1 MKRNRI
7 LAIGIA
13 LLLAVQLLTP
23 LACAAGTTLK
33 LTAPD
38 KLPDVGQTFT
48 VTAELT
54 GNTGLA
60 AVQLSLGYDDSV
72 VECTG
77 IENGALVAG
86 MLAASNPYATR
97 DGVGAILAA
106 ATTTAVKTDGS
117 LAVFTFRVKAAGD
130 AKLTLAD
137 ALLSDI
143 DGKALSLSYSL
154 PALIAQGSGSD
165 SGSGS
170 GSDAEKPGADDK
182 KSDND
187 KKSEDDKKS
196 EEEQPA
202 DAAQE
207 EVRTGSF
214 RDVTSAHWAFASVE
228 RAAEMGLVTGYSN
241 GTFRPDTAV
250 TRAQFVLMLWRMCG
264 KPAAAKAASFADA
277 SADWYQDA
285 LSWAVEKGYVNGL
298 SGTRFGPD
306 APITRQQAMAI
317 LFRLNGGQSGTELT
331 LTGIYEQTFADSTT
345 IAAWAKDAT
354 WWAVYHELVSGVGGQ
369 PHRAGGQRV
378 PRTDRGDPAAVCGSI
393 YDNGGSGMKRRML
406 ALLLAVLTLT
416 MLTAAAFAEDTEV
429 LGVYNVTG
437 PLTVK
442 NGTKDGGF
450 YAGADTF
457 ELNCTGLTGEYSL
470 VLLLAGDSAVPTE
483 GNIQYIDQT
492 SVKAG
497 KVTFT
502 LKPKALT
509 EGTYNVYISTTDK
522 ALDKVAS
529 FKYGEKPEYTLGDVN
544 GDGKVSAYD
553 ASMILQHTVGLID
566 LAGVAAADVN
576 KDGKISAYDASMILQ
591 YTVGLITLD

>member
-97 DGVGAILAA
+97 GGVGAILAA

-170 GSDAEKPGADDK
+170 GSDAEKPGT
-182 KSDND
+182 DN

-196 EEEQPA
+196 EDEDKPEDEEKPA
-202 DAAQE
+202 DGAQE
-207 EVRTGSF
+207 EVKSGSF

-228 RAAEMGLVTGYSN
+228 RAAELGLVTGYSD
-241 GTFRPDTAV
+241 GTFRPDTPV
-250 TRAQFVLMLWRMCG
+250 TRAQFVLMLWRMCS

-298 SGTRFGPD
+298 SDTRFGPD

-354 WWAVYHELVSGVGGQ
+354 WWAVYYELVSGVGGSRIA
-369 PHRAGGQRV
+369 PEANASRAQI
-378 PRTDRGDPAAVCGSI
+378 AAI
-393 YDNGGSGMKRRML
+393 
-406 ALLLAVLTLT
+406 LLRYADQFMT
-416 MLTAAAFAEDTEV
+416 MEEAA
-429 LGVYNVTG
+429 
-437 PLTVK
+437 
-442 NGTKDGGF
+442 
-450 YAGADTF
+450 
-457 ELNCTGLTGEYSL
+457 
-470 VLLLAGDSAVPTE
+470 
-483 GNIQYIDQT
+483 
-492 SVKAG
+492 
-497 KVTFT
+497 
-502 LKPKALT
+502 
-509 EGTYNVYISTTDK
+509 
-522 ALDKVAS
+522 
-529 FKYGEKPEYTLGDVN
+529 
-544 GDGKVSAYD
+544 
-553 ASMILQHTVGLID
+553 
-566 LAGVAAADVN
+566 
-576 KDGKISAYDASMILQ
+576 
-591 YTVGLITLD
+591 

>member
-23 LACAAGTTLK
+23 LACAAGATLK

-137 ALLSDI
+137 ALLSDT
-143 DGKALSLSYSL
+143 DGKALPLSYSL

-170 GSDAEKPGADDK
+170 GSDAEKPGT
-182 KSDND
+182 DN

-196 EEEQPA
+196 EDEDKPEDEEKPA
-202 DAAQE
+202 DGAQE
-207 EVRTGSF
+207 EVKSGSF

-228 RAAEMGLVTGYSN
+228 RAAEMGLVTGYSD
-241 GTFRPDTAV
+241 GTFRPDAPV

-298 SGTRFGPD
+298 SDTRFGPD

-345 IAAWAKDAT
+345 IASWAKDAT
-354 WWAVYHELVSGVGGQ
+354 WWAVYHELVSGVGGSRIA
-369 PHRAGGQRV
+369 PEANASRAQI
-378 PRTDRGDPAAVCGSI
+378 AAI
-393 YDNGGSGMKRRML
+393 
-406 ALLLAVLTLT
+406 LLRYADKFMT
-416 MLTAAAFAEDTEV
+416 MEEAA
-429 LGVYNVTG
+429 
-437 PLTVK
+437 
-442 NGTKDGGF
+442 
-450 YAGADTF
+450 
-457 ELNCTGLTGEYSL
+457 
-470 VLLLAGDSAVPTE
+470 
-483 GNIQYIDQT
+483 
-492 SVKAG
+492 
-497 KVTFT
+497 
-502 LKPKALT
+502 
-509 EGTYNVYISTTDK
+509 
-522 ALDKVAS
+522 
-529 FKYGEKPEYTLGDVN
+529 
-544 GDGKVSAYD
+544 
-553 ASMILQHTVGLID
+553 
-566 LAGVAAADVN
+566 
-576 KDGKISAYDASMILQ
+576 
-591 YTVGLITLD
+591 

>member
-23 LACAAGTTLK
+23 LACAAGATLK

-97 DGVGAILAA
+97 GGVGAILAA

-170 GSDAEKPGADDK
+170 GSDAEKPGT
-182 KSDND
+182 DN

-196 EEEQPA
+196 EDEDKPEDEEKPA
-202 DAAQE
+202 DGAQE
-207 EVRTGSF
+207 EVKSGSF
-214 RDVTSAHWAFASVE
+214 RDVTSTHWAFASVE
-228 RAAEMGLVTGYSN
+228 RAAELGLVTGYSD
-241 GTFRPDTAV
+241 GTFRPDTHV

-298 SGTRFGPD
+298 SDTRFGPD

-345 IAAWAKDAT
+345 IASWAKDAT
-354 WWAVYHELVSGVGGQ
+354 WWAVYHELVSGVGGSRIA
-369 PHRAGGQRV
+369 PEANASRAQI
-378 PRTDRGDPAAVCGSI
+378 AAI
-393 YDNGGSGMKRRML
+393 
-406 ALLLAVLTLT
+406 LLRYADQFMT
-416 MLTAAAFAEDTEV
+416 MEEAA
-429 LGVYNVTG
+429 
-437 PLTVK
+437 
-442 NGTKDGGF
+442 
-450 YAGADTF
+450 
-457 ELNCTGLTGEYSL
+457 
-470 VLLLAGDSAVPTE
+470 
-483 GNIQYIDQT
+483 
-492 SVKAG
+492 
-497 KVTFT
+497 
-502 LKPKALT
+502 
-509 EGTYNVYISTTDK
+509 
-522 ALDKVAS
+522 
-529 FKYGEKPEYTLGDVN
+529 
-544 GDGKVSAYD
+544 
-553 ASMILQHTVGLID
+553 
-566 LAGVAAADVN
+566 
-576 KDGKISAYDASMILQ
+576 
-591 YTVGLITLD
+591 

>member
-137 ALLSDI
+137 ALLSDT
-143 DGKALSLSYSL
+143 DGKALPLSYSL

-170 GSDAEKPGADDK
+170 GSDAEKPGT
-182 KSDND
+182 DN

-196 EEEQPA
+196 EDEDKPEDEEKPA
-202 DAAQE
+202 DGAQE
-207 EVRTGSF
+207 EVKSGSF

-228 RAAEMGLVTGYSN
+228 RAAELGLVTGYSD
-241 GTFRPDTAV
+241 GTFRPDTHV

-285 LSWAVEKGYVNGL
+285 LSWAVENGYVNGL
-298 SGTRFGPD
+298 SDTRFGPD

-345 IAAWAKDAT
+345 IASWAKDAT
-354 WWAVYHELVSGVGGQ
+354 WWAVYHELVSGVGGSRIA
-369 PHRAGGQRV
+369 PEANASRAQI
-378 PRTDRGDPAAVCGSI
+378 AAI
-393 YDNGGSGMKRRML
+393 
-406 ALLLAVLTLT
+406 LLRYADQFMT
-416 MLTAAAFAEDTEV
+416 MEEAA
-429 LGVYNVTG
+429 
-437 PLTVK
+437 
-442 NGTKDGGF
+442 
-450 YAGADTF
+450 
-457 ELNCTGLTGEYSL
+457 
-470 VLLLAGDSAVPTE
+470 
-483 GNIQYIDQT
+483 
-492 SVKAG
+492 
-497 KVTFT
+497 
-502 LKPKALT
+502 
-509 EGTYNVYISTTDK
+509 
-522 ALDKVAS
+522 
-529 FKYGEKPEYTLGDVN
+529 
-544 GDGKVSAYD
+544 
-553 ASMILQHTVGLID
+553 
-566 LAGVAAADVN
+566 
-576 KDGKISAYDASMILQ
+576 
-591 YTVGLITLD
+591 

>member
-137 ALLSDI
+137 ALLSDT
-143 DGKALSLSYSL
+143 DGKALPLSYSL

-170 GSDAEKPGADDK
+170 GSDAEKPGT
-182 KSDND
+182 DN

-196 EEEQPA
+196 EDEDKPEDEEKPA
-202 DAAQE
+202 DGAQE
-207 EVRTGSF
+207 EVKSGSF
-214 RDVTSAHWAFASVE
+214 RDVTSTHWAFDSVE
-228 RAAEMGLVTGYSN
+228 RAAELGLVTGYSD
-241 GTFRPDTAV
+241 GTFRPDTHV

-298 SGTRFGPD
+298 SDTRFGPD

-354 WWAVYHELVSGVGGQ
+354 WWAVYHELVSGVGGSRIA
-369 PHRAGGQRV
+369 PEANASRAQI
-378 PRTDRGDPAAVCGSI
+378 AAI
-393 YDNGGSGMKRRML
+393 
-406 ALLLAVLTLT
+406 LLRYADQFMT
-416 MLTAAAFAEDTEV
+416 MEEAA
-429 LGVYNVTG
+429 
-437 PLTVK
+437 
-442 NGTKDGGF
+442 
-450 YAGADTF
+450 
-457 ELNCTGLTGEYSL
+457 
-470 VLLLAGDSAVPTE
+470 
-483 GNIQYIDQT
+483 
-492 SVKAG
+492 
-497 KVTFT
+497 
-502 LKPKALT
+502 
-509 EGTYNVYISTTDK
+509 
-522 ALDKVAS
+522 
-529 FKYGEKPEYTLGDVN
+529 
-544 GDGKVSAYD
+544 
-553 ASMILQHTVGLID
+553 
-566 LAGVAAADVN
+566 
-576 KDGKISAYDASMILQ
+576 
-591 YTVGLITLD
+591 

>member
-97 DGVGAILAA
+97 GGVGAILAA

-137 ALLSDI
+137 ALLSDT
-143 DGKALSLSYSL
+143 DGKALPLSYSL

-170 GSDAEKPGADDK
+170 GSDAEKPGT
-182 KSDND
+182 DN

-196 EEEQPA
+196 EDEDKPEDEEKPA
-202 DAAQE
+202 DGAQE
-207 EVRTGSF
+207 EVKSGSF
-214 RDVTSAHWAFASVE
+214 RDVTSAHWAFDSVE
-228 RAAEMGLVTGYSN
+228 RAAELGLVTGYSD
-241 GTFRPDTAV
+241 GTFRPDTHV

-298 SGTRFGPD
+298 SDTRFGPD

-354 WWAVYHELVSGVGGQ
+354 WWAVYHELVSGVGGSRIA
-369 PHRAGGQRV
+369 PEANASRAQI
-378 PRTDRGDPAAVCGSI
+378 AAI
-393 YDNGGSGMKRRML
+393 
-406 ALLLAVLTLT
+406 LLRYADQFMT
-416 MLTAAAFAEDTEV
+416 MEEAA
-429 LGVYNVTG
+429 
-437 PLTVK
+437 
-442 NGTKDGGF
+442 
-450 YAGADTF
+450 
-457 ELNCTGLTGEYSL
+457 
-470 VLLLAGDSAVPTE
+470 
-483 GNIQYIDQT
+483 
-492 SVKAG
+492 
-497 KVTFT
+497 
-502 LKPKALT
+502 
-509 EGTYNVYISTTDK
+509 
-522 ALDKVAS
+522 
-529 FKYGEKPEYTLGDVN
+529 
-544 GDGKVSAYD
+544 
-553 ASMILQHTVGLID
+553 
-566 LAGVAAADVN
+566 
-576 KDGKISAYDASMILQ
+576 
-591 YTVGLITLD
+591 

>member
-137 ALLSDI
+137 ALLSDT
-143 DGKALSLSYSL
+143 DGKALPLSYSL

-170 GSDAEKPGADDK
+170 GSDAEKPGT
-182 KSDND
+182 DN

-196 EEEQPA
+196 EDEDKPEDEEKPA
-202 DAAQE
+202 DGAQE
-207 EVRTGSF
+207 EVKAGSF
-214 RDVTSAHWAFASVE
+214 RDVTSTHWAFASVE
-228 RAAEMGLVTGYSN
+228 RAAEMGLVTGYSD

-285 LSWAVEKGYVNGL
+285 LSWAVENGYVNGL
-298 SGTRFGPD
+298 SDTRFGPD

-345 IAAWAKDAT
+345 IASWAKDAT
-354 WWAVYHELVSGVGGQ
+354 WWAVYHELVSGVGGSRIA
-369 PHRAGGQRV
+369 PEANASRAQI
-378 PRTDRGDPAAVCGSI
+378 AAI
-393 YDNGGSGMKRRML
+393 
-406 ALLLAVLTLT
+406 LLRYADQFMT
-416 MLTAAAFAEDTEV
+416 MEEAA
-429 LGVYNVTG
+429 
-437 PLTVK
+437 
-442 NGTKDGGF
+442 
-450 YAGADTF
+450 
-457 ELNCTGLTGEYSL
+457 
-470 VLLLAGDSAVPTE
+470 
-483 GNIQYIDQT
+483 
-492 SVKAG
+492 
-497 KVTFT
+497 
-502 LKPKALT
+502 
-509 EGTYNVYISTTDK
+509 
-522 ALDKVAS
+522 
-529 FKYGEKPEYTLGDVN
+529 
-544 GDGKVSAYD
+544 
-553 ASMILQHTVGLID
+553 
-566 LAGVAAADVN
+566 
-576 KDGKISAYDASMILQ
+576 
-591 YTVGLITLD
+591 

>member
-97 DGVGAILAA
+97 GGVGAILAA

-154 PALIAQGSGSD
+154 PALIAQGSGS
-165 SGSGS
+165 GSTG
-170 GSDAEKPGADDK
+170 ETPGADDK
-182 KSDND
+182 KSDDD

-196 EEEQPA
+196 KEEQPA
-202 DAAQE
+202 DTTQE
-207 EVRTGSF
+207 EVKAGSF

-228 RAAEMGLVTGYSN
+228 RAAEMGLVTGYSD
-241 GTFRPDTAV
+241 GIFRPDAAV

-277 SADWYQDA
+277 SASWYQDA

-298 SGTRFGPD
+298 SDTRFGPD
-306 APITRQQAMAI
+306 APITRQQATAI

-331 LTGIYEQTFADSTT
+331 LTGIYEQTFTDSTT

-354 WWAVYHELVSGVGGQ
+354 WWAVYHELVSGVGGSRIA
-369 PHRAGGQRV
+369 PEANASRAQI
-378 PRTDRGDPAAVCGSI
+378 AAI
-393 YDNGGSGMKRRML
+393 
-406 ALLLAVLTLT
+406 LLRYADQFMT
-416 MLTAAAFAEDTEV
+416 MEEAA
-429 LGVYNVTG
+429 
-437 PLTVK
+437 
-442 NGTKDGGF
+442 
-450 YAGADTF
+450 
-457 ELNCTGLTGEYSL
+457 
-470 VLLLAGDSAVPTE
+470 
-483 GNIQYIDQT
+483 
-492 SVKAG
+492 
-497 KVTFT
+497 
-502 LKPKALT
+502 
-509 EGTYNVYISTTDK
+509 
-522 ALDKVAS
+522 
-529 FKYGEKPEYTLGDVN
+529 
-544 GDGKVSAYD
+544 
-553 ASMILQHTVGLID
+553 
-566 LAGVAAADVN
+566 
-576 KDGKISAYDASMILQ
+576 
-591 YTVGLITLD
+591 

>member
-60 AVQLSLGYDDSV
+60 AVQISLGYDDSV

-86 MLAASNPYATR
+86 MLAASNPHATR

-170 GSDAEKPGADDK
+170 GSDAEKPGT
-182 KSDND
+182 DN

-196 EEEQPA
+196 EDEDKPEDEEKPA
-202 DAAQE
+202 DGAQE
-207 EVRTGSF
+207 EVKSGSF
-214 RDVTSAHWAFASVE
+214 RDVTSTHWAFASVE
-228 RAAEMGLVTGYSN
+228 RAAELGLVTGYSD
-241 GTFRPDTAV
+241 GTFRPDTPV

-298 SGTRFGPD
+298 SDTRFGPD
-306 APITRQQAMAI
+306 TPITRQQAMAI

-354 WWAVYHELVSGVGGQ
+354 WWAVYHELVSGVGGSRIA
-369 PHRAGGQRV
+369 PEANASRAQIAAILLRY
-378 PRTDRGDPAAVCGSI
+378 TDQFMTMEEAA
-393 YDNGGSGMKRRML
+393 
-406 ALLLAVLTLT
+406 
-416 MLTAAAFAEDTEV
+416 
-429 LGVYNVTG
+429 
-437 PLTVK
+437 
-442 NGTKDGGF
+442 
-450 YAGADTF
+450 
-457 ELNCTGLTGEYSL
+457 
-470 VLLLAGDSAVPTE
+470 
-483 GNIQYIDQT
+483 
-492 SVKAG
+492 
-497 KVTFT
+497 
-502 LKPKALT
+502 
-509 EGTYNVYISTTDK
+509 
-522 ALDKVAS
+522 
-529 FKYGEKPEYTLGDVN
+529 
-544 GDGKVSAYD
+544 
-553 ASMILQHTVGLID
+553 
-566 LAGVAAADVN
+566 
-576 KDGKISAYDASMILQ
+576 
-591 YTVGLITLD
+591 

>member
-170 GSDAEKPGADDK
+170 GSDAEKPGT
-182 KSDND
+182 DN

-196 EEEQPA
+196 EDEDKPEDEEKPA
-202 DAAQE
+202 DGAQE
-207 EVRTGSF
+207 EVKAGSF

-228 RAAEMGLVTGYSN
+228 RAAEMGLVTGYSD
-241 GTFRPDTAV
+241 GTFRPDTPV

-264 KPAAAKAASFADA
+264 KPAAARAASFADA
-277 SADWYQDA
+277 SADWSQDA
-285 LSWAVEKGYVNGL
+285 LSWAVENGYVNGL
-298 SGTRFGPD
+298 SDTRFGPD

-354 WWAVYHELVSGVGGQ
+354 WWAVYHELVSGVGGSRIA
-369 PHRAGGQRV
+369 PEANASRAQI
-378 PRTDRGDPAAVCGSI
+378 AAI
-393 YDNGGSGMKRRML
+393 
-406 ALLLAVLTLT
+406 LLRYADQFMT
-416 MLTAAAFAEDTEV
+416 MEEAA
-429 LGVYNVTG
+429 
-437 PLTVK
+437 
-442 NGTKDGGF
+442 
-450 YAGADTF
+450 
-457 ELNCTGLTGEYSL
+457 
-470 VLLLAGDSAVPTE
+470 
-483 GNIQYIDQT
+483 
-492 SVKAG
+492 
-497 KVTFT
+497 
-502 LKPKALT
+502 
-509 EGTYNVYISTTDK
+509 
-522 ALDKVAS
+522 
-529 FKYGEKPEYTLGDVN
+529 
-544 GDGKVSAYD
+544 
-553 ASMILQHTVGLID
+553 
-566 LAGVAAADVN
+566 
-576 KDGKISAYDASMILQ
+576 
-591 YTVGLITLD
+591 

>member
-86 MLAASNPYATR
+86 MLAASNPHATR

-137 ALLSDI
+137 ALLSDT
-143 DGKALSLSYSL
+143 DGKALPLSYSL

-170 GSDAEKPGADDK
+170 GSDAEKPGT
-182 KSDND
+182 DN

-196 EEEQPA
+196 EDEDKPEDEEKPA
-202 DAAQE
+202 DGAQE
-207 EVRTGSF
+207 EVKSGSF

-228 RAAEMGLVTGYSN
+228 RAAELGLVTGYSD
-241 GTFRPDTAV
+241 GTFRPDTPV

-298 SGTRFGPD
+298 SDTRFGPD

-354 WWAVYHELVSGVGGQ
+354 WWAVYHELVSGVGGSRIA
-369 PHRAGGQRV
+369 PEANASRAQI
-378 PRTDRGDPAAVCGSI
+378 AAI
-393 YDNGGSGMKRRML
+393 
-406 ALLLAVLTLT
+406 LLRYADQFMT
-416 MLTAAAFAEDTEV
+416 MEEAA
-429 LGVYNVTG
+429 
-437 PLTVK
+437 
-442 NGTKDGGF
+442 
-450 YAGADTF
+450 
-457 ELNCTGLTGEYSL
+457 
-470 VLLLAGDSAVPTE
+470 
-483 GNIQYIDQT
+483 
-492 SVKAG
+492 
-497 KVTFT
+497 
-502 LKPKALT
+502 
-509 EGTYNVYISTTDK
+509 
-522 ALDKVAS
+522 
-529 FKYGEKPEYTLGDVN
+529 
-544 GDGKVSAYD
+544 
-553 ASMILQHTVGLID
+553 
-566 LAGVAAADVN
+566 
-576 KDGKISAYDASMILQ
+576 
-591 YTVGLITLD
+591 

>member
-23 LACAAGTTLK
+23 LACAAGATLK

-137 ALLSDI
+137 ALLSDT
-143 DGKALSLSYSL
+143 DGKALPLSYSL

-170 GSDAEKPGADDK
+170 GSDAEKPGT
-182 KSDND
+182 DN

-196 EEEQPA
+196 EDEDKPEDEEKPA
-202 DAAQE
+202 DGAQE
-207 EVRTGSF
+207 EVKSGSF
-214 RDVTSAHWAFASVE
+214 RDVTRGHWAFASVE
-228 RAAEMGLVTGYSN
+228 RAAELGLVTGYSD
-241 GTFRPDTAV
+241 GTFRPDTPV
-250 TRAQFVLMLWRMCG
+250 TRAQFVLMLWRMCS

-298 SGTRFGPD
+298 SDTRFGPD

-345 IAAWAKDAT
+345 IASWAKDAT
-354 WWAVYHELVSGVGGQ
+354 WWAVYHELVSGVGGSRIA
-369 PHRAGGQRV
+369 PEANASRAQI
-378 PRTDRGDPAAVCGSI
+378 AAI
-393 YDNGGSGMKRRML
+393 
-406 ALLLAVLTLT
+406 LLRYADQFMT
-416 MLTAAAFAEDTEV
+416 MEEAA
-429 LGVYNVTG
+429 
-437 PLTVK
+437 
-442 NGTKDGGF
+442 
-450 YAGADTF
+450 
-457 ELNCTGLTGEYSL
+457 
-470 VLLLAGDSAVPTE
+470 
-483 GNIQYIDQT
+483 
-492 SVKAG
+492 
-497 KVTFT
+497 
-502 LKPKALT
+502 
-509 EGTYNVYISTTDK
+509 
-522 ALDKVAS
+522 
-529 FKYGEKPEYTLGDVN
+529 
-544 GDGKVSAYD
+544 
-553 ASMILQHTVGLID
+553 
-566 LAGVAAADVN
+566 
-576 KDGKISAYDASMILQ
+576 
-591 YTVGLITLD
+591 

>member
-97 DGVGAILAA
+97 GGVGAILAA

-143 DGKALSLSYSL
+143 DGKALSLSFSL

-170 GSDAEKPGADDK
+170 GSDAEKPGT
-182 KSDND
+182 DN

-196 EEEQPA
+196 EDEDKPEDEEKPA
-202 DAAQE
+202 DGAQE
-207 EVRTGSF
+207 EVKSGSF

-228 RAAEMGLVTGYSN
+228 RAAELGLVTGYSD
-241 GTFRPDTAV
+241 GTFRPDTPV

-298 SGTRFGPD
+298 SDTRFGPD

-354 WWAVYHELVSGVGGQ
+354 WWAVYHELVSGVGGSRIA
-369 PHRAGGQRV
+369 PEANASRAQI
-378 PRTDRGDPAAVCGSI
+378 AAI
-393 YDNGGSGMKRRML
+393 
-406 ALLLAVLTLT
+406 LLRYADQFMT
-416 MLTAAAFAEDTEV
+416 MEEAA
-429 LGVYNVTG
+429 
-437 PLTVK
+437 
-442 NGTKDGGF
+442 
-450 YAGADTF
+450 
-457 ELNCTGLTGEYSL
+457 
-470 VLLLAGDSAVPTE
+470 
-483 GNIQYIDQT
+483 
-492 SVKAG
+492 
-497 KVTFT
+497 
-502 LKPKALT
+502 
-509 EGTYNVYISTTDK
+509 
-522 ALDKVAS
+522 
-529 FKYGEKPEYTLGDVN
+529 
-544 GDGKVSAYD
+544 
-553 ASMILQHTVGLID
+553 
-566 LAGVAAADVN
+566 
-576 KDGKISAYDASMILQ
+576 
-591 YTVGLITLD
+591 

>member
-137 ALLSDI
+137 ALLSDT
-143 DGKALSLSYSL
+143 DGKALPLSYSL

-170 GSDAEKPGADDK
+170 GSDAEKPGT
-182 KSDND
+182 DN

-196 EEEQPA
+196 EDEDKPEDEEKPA
-202 DAAQE
+202 DGAQE
-207 EVRTGSF
+207 EVKSGSF

-228 RAAEMGLVTGYSN
+228 RAAEMGLVTGYSD
-241 GTFRPDTAV
+241 GTFRPDTHV

-285 LSWAVEKGYVNGL
+285 LSWAVENGYVNGL
-298 SGTRFGPD
+298 SDTRFGPD

-345 IAAWAKDAT
+345 IASWAKDAT
-354 WWAVYHELVSGVGGQ
+354 WWAVYHELVSGVGGSRIA
-369 PHRAGGQRV
+369 PEANASRAQI
-378 PRTDRGDPAAVCGSI
+378 AAI
-393 YDNGGSGMKRRML
+393 
-406 ALLLAVLTLT
+406 LLRYADQFMT
-416 MLTAAAFAEDTEV
+416 MEEAA
-429 LGVYNVTG
+429 
-437 PLTVK
+437 
-442 NGTKDGGF
+442 
-450 YAGADTF
+450 
-457 ELNCTGLTGEYSL
+457 
-470 VLLLAGDSAVPTE
+470 
-483 GNIQYIDQT
+483 
-492 SVKAG
+492 
-497 KVTFT
+497 
-502 LKPKALT
+502 
-509 EGTYNVYISTTDK
+509 
-522 ALDKVAS
+522 
-529 FKYGEKPEYTLGDVN
+529 
-544 GDGKVSAYD
+544 
-553 ASMILQHTVGLID
+553 
-566 LAGVAAADVN
+566 
-576 KDGKISAYDASMILQ
+576 
-591 YTVGLITLD
+591 

>member
-23 LACAAGTTLK
+23 LACAAGATLK

-143 DGKALSLSYSL
+143 DGKALPLSYSL

-170 GSDAEKPGADDK
+170 GSDAEKPGTDNK
-182 KSDND
+182 KP
-187 KKSEDDKKS
+187 EDDKKS
-196 EEEQPA
+196 EDEDKPEDEEKPA
-202 DAAQE
+202 DGAQE
-207 EVRTGSF
+207 EVKSGSF
-214 RDVTSAHWAFASVE
+214 RDVTSTHWAFASVE
-228 RAAEMGLVTGYSN
+228 RAAELGLVTGYSD
-241 GTFRPDTAV
+241 GTFRPDTPV

-285 LSWAVEKGYVNGL
+285 LSWAVENGYVNGL
-298 SGTRFGPD
+298 SDTRFGPD

-345 IAAWAKDAT
+345 IASWAKDAT
-354 WWAVYHELVSGVGGQ
+354 WWAVYHELVSGVGGSRIA
-369 PHRAGGQRV
+369 PEANASRAQI
-378 PRTDRGDPAAVCGSI
+378 AAI
-393 YDNGGSGMKRRML
+393 
-406 ALLLAVLTLT
+406 LLRYADQFMT
-416 MLTAAAFAEDTEV
+416 MEEAA
-429 LGVYNVTG
+429 
-437 PLTVK
+437 
-442 NGTKDGGF
+442 
-450 YAGADTF
+450 
-457 ELNCTGLTGEYSL
+457 
-470 VLLLAGDSAVPTE
+470 
-483 GNIQYIDQT
+483 
-492 SVKAG
+492 
-497 KVTFT
+497 
-502 LKPKALT
+502 
-509 EGTYNVYISTTDK
+509 
-522 ALDKVAS
+522 
-529 FKYGEKPEYTLGDVN
+529 
-544 GDGKVSAYD
+544 
-553 ASMILQHTVGLID
+553 
-566 LAGVAAADVN
+566 
-576 KDGKISAYDASMILQ
+576 
-591 YTVGLITLD
+591 

>member
-1 MKRNRI
+1 MRRMKRNRI

-170 GSDAEKPGADDK
+170 GSDAEKPGT
-182 KSDND
+182 DN

-196 EEEQPA
+196 EDEDKPEDEEKPA
-202 DAAQE
+202 DGAQE
-207 EVRTGSF
+207 EVKSGSF

-228 RAAEMGLVTGYSN
+228 RAAELGLVTGYSD
-241 GTFRPDTAV
+241 GTFRPDTPV

-298 SGTRFGPD
+298 SDTRFGPD

-331 LTGIYEQTFADSTT
+331 LTGIYEQTFADSTA
-345 IAAWAKDAT
+345 IASWAKDAT
-354 WWAVYHELVSGVGGQ
+354 WWAVYHELVSGVGGSRIA
-369 PHRAGGQRV
+369 PEANASRAQI
-378 PRTDRGDPAAVCGSI
+378 AAI
-393 YDNGGSGMKRRML
+393 
-406 ALLLAVLTLT
+406 LLRYADQFMT
-416 MLTAAAFAEDTEV
+416 MEEAA
-429 LGVYNVTG
+429 
-437 PLTVK
+437 
-442 NGTKDGGF
+442 
-450 YAGADTF
+450 
-457 ELNCTGLTGEYSL
+457 
-470 VLLLAGDSAVPTE
+470 
-483 GNIQYIDQT
+483 
-492 SVKAG
+492 
-497 KVTFT
+497 
-502 LKPKALT
+502 
-509 EGTYNVYISTTDK
+509 
-522 ALDKVAS
+522 
-529 FKYGEKPEYTLGDVN
+529 
-544 GDGKVSAYD
+544 
-553 ASMILQHTVGLID
+553 
-566 LAGVAAADVN
+566 
-576 KDGKISAYDASMILQ
+576 
-591 YTVGLITLD
+591 

>member
-86 MLAASNPYATR
+86 MLAASNPHATR

-137 ALLSDI
+137 ALLSDT
-143 DGKALSLSYSL
+143 DGKALPLSYSL
-154 PALIAQGSGSD
+154 PALIAQSSTGSGST
-165 SGSGS
+165 G
-170 GSDAEKPGADDK
+170 ETPGT
-182 KSDND
+182 DN

-196 EEEQPA
+196 EDEDKPEDEEKPA
-202 DAAQE
+202 DGAQE
-207 EVRTGSF
+207 EVKSGSF
-214 RDVTSAHWAFASVE
+214 RDVTSAHWAFDSVE
-228 RAAEMGLVTGYSN
+228 RAAELGLVTGYSD
-241 GTFRPDTAV
+241 GTFRPDTPV

-298 SGTRFGPD
+298 SDTRFGPD

-345 IAAWAKDAT
+345 IASWAKDAT
-354 WWAVYHELVSGVGGQ
+354 WWAVYHELVSGVGGSRIA
-369 PHRAGGQRV
+369 PEANASRAQI
-378 PRTDRGDPAAVCGSI
+378 AAI
-393 YDNGGSGMKRRML
+393 
-406 ALLLAVLTLT
+406 LLRYADQFMT
-416 MLTAAAFAEDTEV
+416 MEEAA
-429 LGVYNVTG
+429 
-437 PLTVK
+437 
-442 NGTKDGGF
+442 
-450 YAGADTF
+450 
-457 ELNCTGLTGEYSL
+457 
-470 VLLLAGDSAVPTE
+470 
-483 GNIQYIDQT
+483 
-492 SVKAG
+492 
-497 KVTFT
+497 
-502 LKPKALT
+502 
-509 EGTYNVYISTTDK
+509 
-522 ALDKVAS
+522 
-529 FKYGEKPEYTLGDVN
+529 
-544 GDGKVSAYD
+544 
-553 ASMILQHTVGLID
+553 
-566 LAGVAAADVN
+566 
-576 KDGKISAYDASMILQ
+576 
-591 YTVGLITLD
+591 

>member
-170 GSDAEKPGADDK
+170 GSDAEKPGT
-182 KSDND
+182 DN

-196 EEEQPA
+196 EDEDKPEDEEKPA
-202 DAAQE
+202 DGAQE
-207 EVRTGSF
+207 EVKSGSF
-214 RDVTSAHWAFASVE
+214 RDVTSTHWAFASVE
-228 RAAEMGLVTGYSN
+228 RAAELGLVTGYSD
-241 GTFRPDTAV
+241 GTFRPDTPV

-285 LSWAVEKGYVNGL
+285 LSWAVENGYVNGL
-298 SGTRFGPD
+298 SDTRFGPD
-306 APITRQQAMAI
+306 APITRQQATAI
-317 LFRLNGGQSGTELT
+317 LFRLNGGQSGAELT
-331 LTGIYEQTFADSTT
+331 LTGIYEQTFTDSGA
-345 IAAWAKDAT
+345 IASWAKDAT
-354 WWAVYHELVSGVGGQ
+354 WWAVYHELVSGVGGSRIA
-369 PHRAGGQRV
+369 PEANASRAQI
-378 PRTDRGDPAAVCGSI
+378 AAI
-393 YDNGGSGMKRRML
+393 
-406 ALLLAVLTLT
+406 LLRYADQFMT
-416 MLTAAAFAEDTEV
+416 MEEAA
-429 LGVYNVTG
+429 
-437 PLTVK
+437 
-442 NGTKDGGF
+442 
-450 YAGADTF
+450 
-457 ELNCTGLTGEYSL
+457 
-470 VLLLAGDSAVPTE
+470 
-483 GNIQYIDQT
+483 
-492 SVKAG
+492 
-497 KVTFT
+497 
-502 LKPKALT
+502 
-509 EGTYNVYISTTDK
+509 
-522 ALDKVAS
+522 
-529 FKYGEKPEYTLGDVN
+529 
-544 GDGKVSAYD
+544 
-553 ASMILQHTVGLID
+553 
-566 LAGVAAADVN
+566 
-576 KDGKISAYDASMILQ
+576 
-591 YTVGLITLD
+591 

>member
-23 LACAAGTTLK
+23 LACAAGATLK

-97 DGVGAILAA
+97 GGVGAILAA

-154 PALIAQGSGSD
+154 PALIVQGSGSD

-170 GSDAEKPGADDK
+170 GSDAEKPGT
-182 KSDND
+182 DN

-196 EEEQPA
+196 EDEDKPEDEEKPA
-202 DAAQE
+202 DGAQE
-207 EVRTGSF
+207 EVKSGSF
-214 RDVTSAHWAFASVE
+214 RDVTRGHWAFASVE
-228 RAAEMGLVTGYSN
+228 RAAELGLVTGYSD
-241 GTFRPDTAV
+241 GTFRPDTPV
-250 TRAQFVLMLWRMCG
+250 TRAQFVLMLWRMCS

-298 SGTRFGPD
+298 SDTRFGPD

-345 IAAWAKDAT
+345 IASWAKDAT
-354 WWAVYHELVSGVGGQ
+354 WWAVYHELVSGVGGSRIA
-369 PHRAGGQRV
+369 PEANASRAQI
-378 PRTDRGDPAAVCGSI
+378 AAI
-393 YDNGGSGMKRRML
+393 
-406 ALLLAVLTLT
+406 LLRYADQFMT
-416 MLTAAAFAEDTEV
+416 MEEAA
-429 LGVYNVTG
+429 
-437 PLTVK
+437 
-442 NGTKDGGF
+442 
-450 YAGADTF
+450 
-457 ELNCTGLTGEYSL
+457 
-470 VLLLAGDSAVPTE
+470 
-483 GNIQYIDQT
+483 
-492 SVKAG
+492 
-497 KVTFT
+497 
-502 LKPKALT
+502 
-509 EGTYNVYISTTDK
+509 
-522 ALDKVAS
+522 
-529 FKYGEKPEYTLGDVN
+529 
-544 GDGKVSAYD
+544 
-553 ASMILQHTVGLID
+553 
-566 LAGVAAADVN
+566 
-576 KDGKISAYDASMILQ
+576 
-591 YTVGLITLD
+591 

>member
-97 DGVGAILAA
+97 GGVGAILAA

-170 GSDAEKPGADDK
+170 GSDAEKPGT
-182 KSDND
+182 DN

-196 EEEQPA
+196 EDEDKSEDEEKPA
-202 DAAQE
+202 DGAQE
-207 EVRTGSF
+207 EVKSGSF
-214 RDVTSAHWAFASVE
+214 RDVTSTHWAFDSVE
-228 RAAEMGLVTGYSN
+228 RAAEMGLVTGYSD

-298 SGTRFGPD
+298 SDTRFGPD
-306 APITRQQAMAI
+306 TPITRQQAMAI

-345 IAAWAKDAT
+345 IASWAKDAT
-354 WWAVYHELVSGVGGQ
+354 WWAVYHELVSGVGGSRIA
-369 PHRAGGQRV
+369 PEANASRAQI
-378 PRTDRGDPAAVCGSI
+378 AAI
-393 YDNGGSGMKRRML
+393 
-406 ALLLAVLTLT
+406 LLRYADQFMT
-416 MLTAAAFAEDTEV
+416 MEEAA
-429 LGVYNVTG
+429 
-437 PLTVK
+437 
-442 NGTKDGGF
+442 
-450 YAGADTF
+450 
-457 ELNCTGLTGEYSL
+457 
-470 VLLLAGDSAVPTE
+470 
-483 GNIQYIDQT
+483 
-492 SVKAG
+492 
-497 KVTFT
+497 
-502 LKPKALT
+502 
-509 EGTYNVYISTTDK
+509 
-522 ALDKVAS
+522 
-529 FKYGEKPEYTLGDVN
+529 
-544 GDGKVSAYD
+544 
-553 ASMILQHTVGLID
+553 
-566 LAGVAAADVN
+566 
-576 KDGKISAYDASMILQ
+576 
-591 YTVGLITLD
+591 

>member
-170 GSDAEKPGADDK
+170 GSDAEKPGT
-182 KSDND
+182 DN

-196 EEEQPA
+196 EDEDKPEDEEKPA
-202 DAAQE
+202 DGAQE
-207 EVRTGSF
+207 EVKSGSF
-214 RDVTSAHWAFASVE
+214 RDVTSTHWAFDSVE
-228 RAAEMGLVTGYSN
+228 RAAELGLVTGYSD
-241 GTFRPDTAV
+241 GTFRSDTPV

-285 LSWAVEKGYVNGL
+285 LSWAVEEGYVNGL
-298 SGTRFGPD
+298 SDTRFGPD

-317 LFRLNGGQSGTELT
+317 LFRQNGGQSGTELT

-345 IAAWAKDAT
+345 IASWAKNAT
-354 WWAVYHELVSGVGGQ
+354 WWAVYHERFPIQHPWKLHFQQCQHDDDRIQTDSG
-369 PHRAGGQRV
+369 
-378 PRTDRGDPAAVCGSI
+378 
-393 YDNGGSGMKRRML
+393 K
-406 ALLLAVLTLT
+406 
-416 MLTAAAFAEDTEV
+416 
-429 LGVYNVTG
+429 
-437 PLTVK
+437 
-442 NGTKDGGF
+442 
-450 YAGADTF
+450 
-457 ELNCTGLTGEYSL
+457 EL
-470 VLLLAGDSAVPTE
+470 
-483 GNIQYIDQT
+483 
-492 SVKAG
+492 
-497 KVTFT
+497 
-502 LKPKALT
+502 
-509 EGTYNVYISTTDK
+509 
-522 ALDKVAS
+522 
-529 FKYGEKPEYTLGDVN
+529 
-544 GDGKVSAYD
+544 
-553 ASMILQHTVGLID
+553 
-566 LAGVAAADVN
+566 
-576 KDGKISAYDASMILQ
+576 
-591 YTVGLITLD
+591 

>member
-13 LLLAVQLLTP
+13 LLMAVQLLTP

-137 ALLSDI
+137 ALLSDT
-143 DGKALSLSYSL
+143 DGKALPLSYSL

-170 GSDAEKPGADDK
+170 GSDAEKPGT
-182 KSDND
+182 DN

-196 EEEQPA
+196 EDEDKPEDEEKPA
-202 DAAQE
+202 DGAQE
-207 EVRTGSF
+207 EVKSGSF
-214 RDVTSAHWAFASVE
+214 RDVTSTHWAFASVE
-228 RAAEMGLVTGYSN
+228 RAAELGLVTGYSD
-241 GTFRPDTAV
+241 GTFRPDTPV

-298 SGTRFGPD
+298 SDTRFGPD

-354 WWAVYHELVSGVGGQ
+354 WWAVYHELVSGVGGSRIA
-369 PHRAGGQRV
+369 PEANASRAQI
-378 PRTDRGDPAAVCGSI
+378 AAI
-393 YDNGGSGMKRRML
+393 
-406 ALLLAVLTLT
+406 LLRYADQFMT
-416 MLTAAAFAEDTEV
+416 MEEAA
-429 LGVYNVTG
+429 
-437 PLTVK
+437 
-442 NGTKDGGF
+442 
-450 YAGADTF
+450 
-457 ELNCTGLTGEYSL
+457 
-470 VLLLAGDSAVPTE
+470 
-483 GNIQYIDQT
+483 
-492 SVKAG
+492 
-497 KVTFT
+497 
-502 LKPKALT
+502 
-509 EGTYNVYISTTDK
+509 
-522 ALDKVAS
+522 
-529 FKYGEKPEYTLGDVN
+529 
-544 GDGKVSAYD
+544 
-553 ASMILQHTVGLID
+553 
-566 LAGVAAADVN
+566 
-576 KDGKISAYDASMILQ
+576 
-591 YTVGLITLD
+591 

>member
-170 GSDAEKPGADDK
+170 GSDAEKPGT
-182 KSDND
+182 DN

-196 EEEQPA
+196 EDEDKPEDEEKPA
-202 DAAQE
+202 DGAQE
-207 EVRTGSF
+207 EVKSGSF
-214 RDVTSAHWAFASVE
+214 RDVTSTHWAFASVE
-228 RAAEMGLVTGYSN
+228 RAAELGLVTGYSD
-241 GTFRPDTAV
+241 GTFRPDTPV

-298 SGTRFGPD
+298 SDTRFGPD
-306 APITRQQAMAI
+306 TPITRQQAMAI

-354 WWAVYHELVSGVGGQ
+354 WWAVYHELVSGVGGSRIA
-369 PHRAGGQRV
+369 PEANASRAQI
-378 PRTDRGDPAAVCGSI
+378 AAI
-393 YDNGGSGMKRRML
+393 
-406 ALLLAVLTLT
+406 LLRYADQFMT
-416 MLTAAAFAEDTEV
+416 MEEAA
-429 LGVYNVTG
+429 
-437 PLTVK
+437 
-442 NGTKDGGF
+442 
-450 YAGADTF
+450 
-457 ELNCTGLTGEYSL
+457 
-470 VLLLAGDSAVPTE
+470 
-483 GNIQYIDQT
+483 
-492 SVKAG
+492 
-497 KVTFT
+497 
-502 LKPKALT
+502 
-509 EGTYNVYISTTDK
+509 
-522 ALDKVAS
+522 
-529 FKYGEKPEYTLGDVN
+529 
-544 GDGKVSAYD
+544 
-553 ASMILQHTVGLID
+553 
-566 LAGVAAADVN
+566 
-576 KDGKISAYDASMILQ
+576 
-591 YTVGLITLD
+591 

>member
-97 DGVGAILAA
+97 GGVGAILAA

-117 LAVFTFRVKAAGD
+117 LAMFTFRVKAAGD

-170 GSDAEKPGADDK
+170 GSDAEKPGTDNK

-214 RDVTSAHWAFASVE
+214 RDVTSTHWAFASVE
-228 RAAEMGLVTGYSN
+228 RAAELGLVTGYSD
-241 GTFRPDTAV
+241 GTFRPDTPV

-264 KPAAAKAASFADA
+264 KPAATKAASFADA

-298 SGTRFGPD
+298 SDTRFGPD

-354 WWAVYHELVSGVGGQ
+354 WWAVYHELVSGVGGSRIA
-369 PHRAGGQRV
+369 PEANASRAQI
-378 PRTDRGDPAAVCGSI
+378 AAI
-393 YDNGGSGMKRRML
+393 
-406 ALLLAVLTLT
+406 LLRYADKFMT
-416 MLTAAAFAEDTEV
+416 MEEAA
-429 LGVYNVTG
+429 
-437 PLTVK
+437 
-442 NGTKDGGF
+442 
-450 YAGADTF
+450 
-457 ELNCTGLTGEYSL
+457 
-470 VLLLAGDSAVPTE
+470 
-483 GNIQYIDQT
+483 
-492 SVKAG
+492 
-497 KVTFT
+497 
-502 LKPKALT
+502 
-509 EGTYNVYISTTDK
+509 
-522 ALDKVAS
+522 
-529 FKYGEKPEYTLGDVN
+529 
-544 GDGKVSAYD
+544 
-553 ASMILQHTVGLID
+553 
-566 LAGVAAADVN
+566 
-576 KDGKISAYDASMILQ
+576 
-591 YTVGLITLD
+591 

>member
-170 GSDAEKPGADDK
+170 GSDAEKPGT
-182 KSDND
+182 DN

-196 EEEQPA
+196 EDEDKPEDEEKPA
-202 DAAQE
+202 DGAQE
-207 EVRTGSF
+207 EVKSGSF

-228 RAAEMGLVTGYSN
+228 RAAELGLVTGYSD
-241 GTFRPDTAV
+241 GTFRPDTHV

-285 LSWAVEKGYVNGL
+285 LSWAVKKGYVNGL
-298 SGTRFGPD
+298 SDTRFGPD
-306 APITRQQAMAI
+306 TPITRQQAMAI

-345 IAAWAKDAT
+345 IASWAKDAT
-354 WWAVYHELVSGVGGQ
+354 WWAVYHELVSGVGGSRIA
-369 PHRAGGQRV
+369 PEANASRAQI
-378 PRTDRGDPAAVCGSI
+378 AAI
-393 YDNGGSGMKRRML
+393 
-406 ALLLAVLTLT
+406 LLRYADQFMT
-416 MLTAAAFAEDTEV
+416 MEEAA
-429 LGVYNVTG
+429 
-437 PLTVK
+437 
-442 NGTKDGGF
+442 
-450 YAGADTF
+450 
-457 ELNCTGLTGEYSL
+457 
-470 VLLLAGDSAVPTE
+470 
-483 GNIQYIDQT
+483 
-492 SVKAG
+492 
-497 KVTFT
+497 
-502 LKPKALT
+502 
-509 EGTYNVYISTTDK
+509 
-522 ALDKVAS
+522 
-529 FKYGEKPEYTLGDVN
+529 
-544 GDGKVSAYD
+544 
-553 ASMILQHTVGLID
+553 
-566 LAGVAAADVN
+566 
-576 KDGKISAYDASMILQ
+576 
-591 YTVGLITLD
+591 

>member
-77 IENGALVAG
+77 VENGSLVVG
-86 MLAASNPYATR
+86 MLAASNPHATR
-97 DGVGAILAA
+97 DGIGAILAA

-137 ALLSDI
+137 ALFSDI

-170 GSDAEKPGADDK
+170 GSDAEKPGT
-182 KSDND
+182 DN

-196 EEEQPA
+196 EDEDKPEDEEKPA
-202 DAAQE
+202 DGAQE
-207 EVRTGSF
+207 EVKAGSF

-228 RAAEMGLVTGYSN
+228 RAAELGLVTGYSD
-241 GTFRPDTAV
+241 GTFRPDTPV

-277 SADWYQDA
+277 NADWYQDA

-298 SGTRFGPD
+298 SDTRFGPD

-354 WWAVYHELVSGVGGQ
+354 WWAVYHELVSGVGGSRIA
-369 PHRAGGQRV
+369 PEANASRAQI
-378 PRTDRGDPAAVCGSI
+378 AAI
-393 YDNGGSGMKRRML
+393 
-406 ALLLAVLTLT
+406 LLRYADQFMT
-416 MLTAAAFAEDTEV
+416 MEEAA
-429 LGVYNVTG
+429 
-437 PLTVK
+437 
-442 NGTKDGGF
+442 
-450 YAGADTF
+450 
-457 ELNCTGLTGEYSL
+457 
-470 VLLLAGDSAVPTE
+470 
-483 GNIQYIDQT
+483 
-492 SVKAG
+492 
-497 KVTFT
+497 
-502 LKPKALT
+502 
-509 EGTYNVYISTTDK
+509 
-522 ALDKVAS
+522 
-529 FKYGEKPEYTLGDVN
+529 
-544 GDGKVSAYD
+544 
-553 ASMILQHTVGLID
+553 
-566 LAGVAAADVN
+566 
-576 KDGKISAYDASMILQ
+576 
-591 YTVGLITLD
+591 

>member
-137 ALLSDI
+137 ALLSDT
-143 DGKALSLSYSL
+143 DGKALPLSYSL

-170 GSDAEKPGADDK
+170 GSDAEKPGT
-182 KSDND
+182 DN

-196 EEEQPA
+196 EDEDKPEDEEKPA
-202 DAAQE
+202 DGAQE
-207 EVRTGSF
+207 EVKAGSF

-228 RAAEMGLVTGYSN
+228 RAAELGLVTGYSD
-241 GTFRPDTAV
+241 GTFRPDTPV

-277 SADWYQDA
+277 SVDWYQDA

-298 SGTRFGPD
+298 SDTRFGPD

-345 IAAWAKDAT
+345 IASWAKDAT
-354 WWAVYHELVSGVGGQ
+354 WWAVYHELVSGVGGSRIA
-369 PHRAGGQRV
+369 PEANASRAQI
-378 PRTDRGDPAAVCGSI
+378 AAI
-393 YDNGGSGMKRRML
+393 
-406 ALLLAVLTLT
+406 LLRYADQFMT
-416 MLTAAAFAEDTEV
+416 MEEAA
-429 LGVYNVTG
+429 
-437 PLTVK
+437 
-442 NGTKDGGF
+442 
-450 YAGADTF
+450 
-457 ELNCTGLTGEYSL
+457 
-470 VLLLAGDSAVPTE
+470 
-483 GNIQYIDQT
+483 
-492 SVKAG
+492 
-497 KVTFT
+497 
-502 LKPKALT
+502 
-509 EGTYNVYISTTDK
+509 
-522 ALDKVAS
+522 
-529 FKYGEKPEYTLGDVN
+529 
-544 GDGKVSAYD
+544 
-553 ASMILQHTVGLID
+553 
-566 LAGVAAADVN
+566 
-576 KDGKISAYDASMILQ
+576 
-591 YTVGLITLD
+591 

>member
-23 LACAAGTTLK
+23 LACAAGATLK

-97 DGVGAILAA
+97 GGVGAILAA

-137 ALLSDI
+137 ALLSDT
-143 DGKALSLSYSL
+143 DGKALPLSYSL

-170 GSDAEKPGADDK
+170 GSDAEKPGT
-182 KSDND
+182 DN

-196 EEEQPA
+196 EDEDKPEDEEKPA
-202 DAAQE
+202 DGAQE
-207 EVRTGSF
+207 EVKSGSF
-214 RDVTSAHWAFASVE
+214 RDVTSTHWAFASVE
-228 RAAEMGLVTGYSN
+228 RAAELGLVTGYSD
-241 GTFRPDTAV
+241 GTFRPDTHV

-298 SGTRFGPD
+298 SDTRFGPD

-345 IAAWAKDAT
+345 IASWAKDAT
-354 WWAVYHELVSGVGGQ
+354 WWAVYHELVSGVGGSRIA
-369 PHRAGGQRV
+369 PEANASRAQI
-378 PRTDRGDPAAVCGSI
+378 AAI
-393 YDNGGSGMKRRML
+393 
-406 ALLLAVLTLT
+406 LLRYADQFMT
-416 MLTAAAFAEDTEV
+416 MEEAA
-429 LGVYNVTG
+429 
-437 PLTVK
+437 
-442 NGTKDGGF
+442 
-450 YAGADTF
+450 
-457 ELNCTGLTGEYSL
+457 
-470 VLLLAGDSAVPTE
+470 
-483 GNIQYIDQT
+483 
-492 SVKAG
+492 
-497 KVTFT
+497 
-502 LKPKALT
+502 
-509 EGTYNVYISTTDK
+509 
-522 ALDKVAS
+522 
-529 FKYGEKPEYTLGDVN
+529 
-544 GDGKVSAYD
+544 
-553 ASMILQHTVGLID
+553 
-566 LAGVAAADVN
+566 
-576 KDGKISAYDASMILQ
+576 
-591 YTVGLITLD
+591 

>member
-170 GSDAEKPGADDK
+170 GSDAEKPGT
-182 KSDND
+182 DN

-196 EEEQPA
+196 EDEDKPEDEEKPA
-202 DAAQE
+202 DGAQE
-207 EVRTGSF
+207 EVKSGSF
-214 RDVTSAHWAFASVE
+214 RDVTSTHWAFDSVE
-228 RAAEMGLVTGYSN
+228 RAAELGLVTGYSD
-241 GTFRPDTAV
+241 GTFRSDTPV

-285 LSWAVEKGYVNGL
+285 LSWAVEEGYVNGL
-298 SGTRFGPD
+298 SDTRFGPD

-354 WWAVYHELVSGVGGQ
+354 WWAVYHELVSGVGGSRIA
-369 PHRAGGQRV
+369 PEANASRAQI
-378 PRTDRGDPAAVCGSI
+378 AAI
-393 YDNGGSGMKRRML
+393 
-406 ALLLAVLTLT
+406 LLRYADQFMT
-416 MLTAAAFAEDTEV
+416 MEEAA
-429 LGVYNVTG
+429 
-437 PLTVK
+437 
-442 NGTKDGGF
+442 
-450 YAGADTF
+450 
-457 ELNCTGLTGEYSL
+457 
-470 VLLLAGDSAVPTE
+470 
-483 GNIQYIDQT
+483 
-492 SVKAG
+492 
-497 KVTFT
+497 
-502 LKPKALT
+502 
-509 EGTYNVYISTTDK
+509 
-522 ALDKVAS
+522 
-529 FKYGEKPEYTLGDVN
+529 
-544 GDGKVSAYD
+544 
-553 ASMILQHTVGLID
+553 
-566 LAGVAAADVN
+566 
-576 KDGKISAYDASMILQ
+576 
-591 YTVGLITLD
+591 

>member
-137 ALLSDI
+137 ALLSDT
-143 DGKALSLSYSL
+143 DGKALPLSYSL

-170 GSDAEKPGADDK
+170 GSDAEKPGT
-182 KSDND
+182 DN

-196 EEEQPA
+196 EDEDKPEDEEKPA
-202 DAAQE
+202 DGAQE
-207 EVRTGSF
+207 EVKSGSF

-285 LSWAVEKGYVNGL
+285 LSWAVENGYVNGL
-298 SGTRFGPD
+298 SDTRFGPD

-345 IAAWAKDAT
+345 IASWAKDAT
-354 WWAVYHELVSGVGGQ
+354 WWAVYHELVSGVGGSRIA
-369 PHRAGGQRV
+369 PEANASRAQI
-378 PRTDRGDPAAVCGSI
+378 AAI
-393 YDNGGSGMKRRML
+393 
-406 ALLLAVLTLT
+406 LLRYADQFMT
-416 MLTAAAFAEDTEV
+416 MEEAA
-429 LGVYNVTG
+429 
-437 PLTVK
+437 
-442 NGTKDGGF
+442 
-450 YAGADTF
+450 
-457 ELNCTGLTGEYSL
+457 
-470 VLLLAGDSAVPTE
+470 
-483 GNIQYIDQT
+483 
-492 SVKAG
+492 
-497 KVTFT
+497 
-502 LKPKALT
+502 
-509 EGTYNVYISTTDK
+509 
-522 ALDKVAS
+522 
-529 FKYGEKPEYTLGDVN
+529 
-544 GDGKVSAYD
+544 
-553 ASMILQHTVGLID
+553 
-566 LAGVAAADVN
+566 
-576 KDGKISAYDASMILQ
+576 
-591 YTVGLITLD
+591 

>member
-143 DGKALSLSYSL
+143 DGKALPLSYSL

-170 GSDAEKPGADDK
+170 GSDAEKPGT
-182 KSDND
+182 DN

-196 EEEQPA
+196 EDEDKPEDEEKPA
-202 DAAQE
+202 DGAQE
-207 EVRTGSF
+207 EVKSGSF
-214 RDVTSAHWAFASVE
+214 RDVTSTHWAFDSVE
-228 RAAEMGLVTGYSN
+228 RAAELGLVTGYSDA
-241 GTFRPDTAV
+241 TFRPDTHV

-298 SGTRFGPD
+298 SDTRFGPD

-345 IAAWAKDAT
+345 IASWAKDAT
-354 WWAVYHELVSGVGGQ
+354 WWAVYHELVSGVGGSRIA
-369 PHRAGGQRV
+369 PEANASRAQI
-378 PRTDRGDPAAVCGSI
+378 AAI
-393 YDNGGSGMKRRML
+393 
-406 ALLLAVLTLT
+406 LLRYADQFMT
-416 MLTAAAFAEDTEV
+416 MEEAA
-429 LGVYNVTG
+429 
-437 PLTVK
+437 
-442 NGTKDGGF
+442 
-450 YAGADTF
+450 
-457 ELNCTGLTGEYSL
+457 
-470 VLLLAGDSAVPTE
+470 
-483 GNIQYIDQT
+483 
-492 SVKAG
+492 
-497 KVTFT
+497 
-502 LKPKALT
+502 
-509 EGTYNVYISTTDK
+509 
-522 ALDKVAS
+522 
-529 FKYGEKPEYTLGDVN
+529 
-544 GDGKVSAYD
+544 
-553 ASMILQHTVGLID
+553 
-566 LAGVAAADVN
+566 
-576 KDGKISAYDASMILQ
+576 
-591 YTVGLITLD
+591 

>member
-170 GSDAEKPGADDK
+170 GSDAEKPGT
-182 KSDND
+182 DN

-196 EEEQPA
+196 EDEDKPEDEEKPA
-202 DAAQE
+202 DGAQE
-207 EVRTGSF
+207 EVKSGSF
-214 RDVTSAHWAFASVE
+214 RDVTSTHWAFDSVE
-228 RAAEMGLVTGYSN
+228 RAAELGLVTGYSD
-241 GTFRPDTAV
+241 GTFRPDTHV

-298 SGTRFGPD
+298 SDTRFGPD

-345 IAAWAKDAT
+345 IASWAKDAT
-354 WWAVYHELVSGVGGQ
+354 WWAVYHELVSGVGGSRIA
-369 PHRAGGQRV
+369 PEANASRAQI
-378 PRTDRGDPAAVCGSI
+378 AAI
-393 YDNGGSGMKRRML
+393 
-406 ALLLAVLTLT
+406 LLRYADQFMT
-416 MLTAAAFAEDTEV
+416 MEEAA
-429 LGVYNVTG
+429 
-437 PLTVK
+437 
-442 NGTKDGGF
+442 
-450 YAGADTF
+450 
-457 ELNCTGLTGEYSL
+457 
-470 VLLLAGDSAVPTE
+470 
-483 GNIQYIDQT
+483 
-492 SVKAG
+492 
-497 KVTFT
+497 
-502 LKPKALT
+502 
-509 EGTYNVYISTTDK
+509 
-522 ALDKVAS
+522 
-529 FKYGEKPEYTLGDVN
+529 
-544 GDGKVSAYD
+544 
-553 ASMILQHTVGLID
+553 
-566 LAGVAAADVN
+566 
-576 KDGKISAYDASMILQ
+576 
-591 YTVGLITLD
+591 

>member
-97 DGVGAILAA
+97 GGVGAILAA

-137 ALLSDI
+137 ALLSDT
-143 DGKALSLSYSL
+143 DGKALPLSYSL

-170 GSDAEKPGADDK
+170 GSDTEKPGTA
-182 KSDND
+182 N

-196 EEEQPA
+196 EDEDKPKDEEKPA
-202 DAAQE
+202 DGAQE
-207 EVRTGSF
+207 EAKSGSF

-228 RAAEMGLVTGYSN
+228 RAAELGLVTGYSD
-241 GTFRPDTAV
+241 GTFRPDTPV

-277 SADWYQDA
+277 SVDWYQDA

-298 SGTRFGPD
+298 SDTRFGPD

-345 IAAWAKDAT
+345 IASWAKDAT
-354 WWAVYHELVSGVGGQ
+354 WWAVYHELVSGVGGSRIA
-369 PHRAGGQRV
+369 PEANASRAQIAAILLRYA
-378 PRTDRGDPAAVCGSI
+378 DRFMTMEEAA
-393 YDNGGSGMKRRML
+393 
-406 ALLLAVLTLT
+406 
-416 MLTAAAFAEDTEV
+416 
-429 LGVYNVTG
+429 
-437 PLTVK
+437 
-442 NGTKDGGF
+442 
-450 YAGADTF
+450 
-457 ELNCTGLTGEYSL
+457 
-470 VLLLAGDSAVPTE
+470 
-483 GNIQYIDQT
+483 
-492 SVKAG
+492 
-497 KVTFT
+497 
-502 LKPKALT
+502 
-509 EGTYNVYISTTDK
+509 
-522 ALDKVAS
+522 
-529 FKYGEKPEYTLGDVN
+529 
-544 GDGKVSAYD
+544 
-553 ASMILQHTVGLID
+553 
-566 LAGVAAADVN
+566 
-576 KDGKISAYDASMILQ
+576 
-591 YTVGLITLD
+591 

>member
-137 ALLSDI
+137 ALLSDT
-143 DGKALSLSYSL
+143 DGKALPLSYSL

-170 GSDAEKPGADDK
+170 GSDAEKPGT
-182 KSDND
+182 DN

-196 EEEQPA
+196 EDEDKPEDEEKPA
-202 DAAQE
+202 DGAQE
-207 EVRTGSF
+207 EVKSGSF
-214 RDVTSAHWAFASVE
+214 RDVTRGHWAFASVE
-228 RAAEMGLVTGYSN
+228 RAAELGLVTGYSD
-241 GTFRPDTAV
+241 GTFRPDTPV
-250 TRAQFVLMLWRMCG
+250 TRAQFVLMLWRMCS

-285 LSWAVEKGYVNGL
+285 LSWAVENGYVNGL
-298 SGTRFGPD
+298 SDTRFGPD
-306 APITRQQAMAI
+306 APITRQQATAI

-345 IAAWAKDAT
+345 IASWAKDAT
-354 WWAVYHELVSGVGGQ
+354 WWAVYHELVSGVGGSRIA
-369 PHRAGGQRV
+369 PEANASRAQI
-378 PRTDRGDPAAVCGSI
+378 AAI
-393 YDNGGSGMKRRML
+393 
-406 ALLLAVLTLT
+406 LLRYADQFMT
-416 MLTAAAFAEDTEV
+416 MEEAA
-429 LGVYNVTG
+429 
-437 PLTVK
+437 
-442 NGTKDGGF
+442 
-450 YAGADTF
+450 
-457 ELNCTGLTGEYSL
+457 
-470 VLLLAGDSAVPTE
+470 
-483 GNIQYIDQT
+483 
-492 SVKAG
+492 
-497 KVTFT
+497 
-502 LKPKALT
+502 
-509 EGTYNVYISTTDK
+509 
-522 ALDKVAS
+522 
-529 FKYGEKPEYTLGDVN
+529 
-544 GDGKVSAYD
+544 
-553 ASMILQHTVGLID
+553 
-566 LAGVAAADVN
+566 
-576 KDGKISAYDASMILQ
+576 
-591 YTVGLITLD
+591 

>member
-137 ALLSDI
+137 ALLSDT
-143 DGKALSLSYSL
+143 DGKALPLSYSL

-170 GSDAEKPGADDK
+170 GSDAEKPGT
-182 KSDND
+182 DN

-196 EEEQPA
+196 EDEDKPEDEEKPA
-202 DAAQE
+202 DGAQE
-207 EVRTGSF
+207 EVKSGSF
-214 RDVTSAHWAFASVE
+214 RDVTSTHWAFDSVE
-228 RAAEMGLVTGYSN
+228 RAAELGLVTGYSD
-241 GTFRPDTAV
+241 GTFRPDTPV

-277 SADWYQDA
+277 SADWYQEA
-285 LSWAVEKGYVNGL
+285 LSWAVENGYVNGL
-298 SGTRFGPD
+298 SDTRFGPD

-345 IAAWAKDAT
+345 IASWAKDAT
-354 WWAVYHELVSGVGGQ
+354 WWAVYHELVSGVGGSRIA
-369 PHRAGGQRV
+369 PEANASRAQI
-378 PRTDRGDPAAVCGSI
+378 AAI
-393 YDNGGSGMKRRML
+393 
-406 ALLLAVLTLT
+406 LLRYADQFMT
-416 MLTAAAFAEDTEV
+416 MEEAA
-429 LGVYNVTG
+429 
-437 PLTVK
+437 
-442 NGTKDGGF
+442 
-450 YAGADTF
+450 
-457 ELNCTGLTGEYSL
+457 
-470 VLLLAGDSAVPTE
+470 
-483 GNIQYIDQT
+483 
-492 SVKAG
+492 
-497 KVTFT
+497 
-502 LKPKALT
+502 
-509 EGTYNVYISTTDK
+509 
-522 ALDKVAS
+522 
-529 FKYGEKPEYTLGDVN
+529 
-544 GDGKVSAYD
+544 
-553 ASMILQHTVGLID
+553 
-566 LAGVAAADVN
+566 
-576 KDGKISAYDASMILQ
+576 
-591 YTVGLITLD
+591 